1 MRAVPAEQIQQ
12 TVQVLLAFLDS
23 DGAQV
28 PGSMIEGVVSGK
40 SLLRGLLNGQLIVAQ
55 PDVPKEVPAAA
66 PVVEETPAEAEEEA
80 A

>member
-1 MRAVPAEQIQQ
+1 MREVPIEQIQK

-23 DGAQV
+23 DGANV
-28 PGSMIEGVVSGK
+28 PGSMIEGIVSGK

-55 PDVPKEVPAAA
+55 P
-66 PVVEETPAEAEEEA
+66 ETPKLPTAPAEEEA

>member
-23 DGAQV
+23 DGANV
-28 PGSMIEGVVSGK
+28 PGSMVEGVVSGK
-40 SLLRGLLNGQLIVAQ
+40 SLLRGLLNGQLVVAQ
-55 PDVPKEVPAAA
+55 PDAPKAAEPIL
-66 PVVEETPAEAEEEA
+66 PVETEDGAEEEA

>member
-12 TVQVLLAFLDS
+12 TVQVLLSFLDS
-23 DGAQV
+23 DGATV
-28 PGSMIEGVVSGK
+28 PGSMVEGVVSGK

-55 PDVPKEVPAAA
+55 PDVPTEAPPAAMVA
-66 PVVEETPAEAEEEA
+66 EETLDEAEEEA